1 MINAQK
7 TLKMNHQIDENHK
20 FRNMGEKWIDY
31 KIKFVS
37 DVDLHEDYGQDQTR
51 FTLLKKV

>member
-1 MINAQK
+1 MKIINFV
-7 TLKMNHQIDENHK
+7 IW
-20 FRNMGEKWIDY
+20 EKNGSDY

-51 FTLLKKV
+51 FTLLKKL

>member
-1 MINAQK
+1 
-7 TLKMNHQIDENHK
+7 
-20 FRNMGEKWIDY
+20 MGEKWLDY